1 MQGSSFRQ
9 YERAEM
15 DHFCD
20 NFVVPYI
27 GQTIVLKDCLIR
39 YS

>member
-1 MQGSSFRQ
+1 MQGSSSHQ
-9 YERAEM
+9 DERAEM

-20 NFVVPYI
+20 NVVVSYT
-27 GQTIVLKDCLIR
+27 GQIVVLKDCLIR